1 MVIDMNK
8 LGPNVTHKSRWKLI
22 VKGICLIE
30 YAYLNPCLTEMVEL
44 IFGKK
49 TTKVGLHNMWCQGAE
64 NKRDHPG
71 LFNVALLS
79 YTVIMLAY
87 H

>member
-1 MVIDMNK
+1 MMETNCQGHMPD
-8 LGPNVTHKSRWKLI
+8 R
-22 VKGICLIE
+22 ICLLKSL
-30 YAYLNPCLTEMVEL
+30 LNCDGRANGL

-49 TTKVGLHNMWCQGAE
+49 ATNTTCGAKAQKTRE
-64 NKRDHPG
+64 IPPG

-79 YTVIMLAY
+79 HTVIALAY